1 MAMQSGVPTDIL
13 EQRAA
18 EQRRELHNAATEL
31 RDALRE
37 KMDVRRQAR
46 EHVWPASGVAA
57 LVALGL
63 GYAITSIF
71 VD

>member
-18 EQRRELHNAATEL
+18 EQRRELHNSATEL

-37 KMDVRRQAR
+37 KMDVRRQAQAY
-46 EHVWPASGVAA
+46 VWPASGVAA